1 MNTQHNE
8 KGFTL
13 IELIVVIAIMGII
26 GAVLVPQFATMSLRS
41 RMSTD
46 VSTVKTVQNQA
57 EIFYADTGTWPGGN
71 PSSITDPESV
81 VNNLVLSSYL
91 DGKYLKTSST
101 LKFQTDGASL
111 AISNSH
117 LILTINGADYNKFN
131 EGDDKSTWV
140 SSK

>member
-46 VSTVKTVQNQA
+46 LSAVKTVQNQA
-57 EIFYADTGTWPGGN
+57 EIFYADKGIWPGGN
-71 PSSITDPESV
+71 PSSMVNAKDV
-81 VNNLVLSSYL
+81 VSNLVSSSYL
-91 DGKYLKTSST
+91 DVKYLSTST
-101 LKFQTDGASL
+101 DLKFQTDGADL
-111 AISNSH
+111 AISGSH
-117 LILTINGADYNKFN
+117 LILLINPADYNKFN

>member
-57 EIFYADTGTWPGGN
+57 EIFYADTGKWPGGN
-71 PSSITDPESV
+71 PSSITDPKSV

-91 DGKYLKTSST
+91 DGKYLKDSST
-101 LKFQTDGASL
+101 LKFQTDGAEL
-111 AISNSH
+111 AISNSR
-117 LILTINGADYNKFN
+117 LILTINGADFNKFN